1 MIALKPKLNVEAQS
15 AEAQPPSSITA
26 QSLKPIV
33 EAALLAAGRPLRIE
47 DLQQLVDGDQSGVDR
62 AAIRVVIDALREE
75 CSERGVELKE
85 VASGFRFQ
93 VKAQYAP
100 WVNRLWAERPTRYS
114 RALLETLALI
124 AYRQPITRGEIED
137 IRGVSVSS
145 SILKTL
151 LEREWIRVL
160 GRRDVPGRPALYGTT
175 RRFLDHFNL
184 KDLDELPPLA
194 QIRELDEQSIS
205 EQGPNAAPMTVGDQ
219 AE

>member
-1 MIALKPKLNVEAQS
+1 MTPLKPKPNLVAQS
-15 AEAQPPSSITA
+15 AEVQSPSVPA
-26 QSLKPIV
+26 PQSLKSIV

-47 DLQQLVDGDQSGVDR
+47 DLQRLFDPDNSGVDR
-62 AAIRVVIDALREE
+62 AVLRTVIDTLRDD
-75 CSERGVELKE
+75 CAERGVELKE

-93 VKAQYAP
+93 VKSQCAP
-100 WVNRLWAERPTRYS
+100 WVNRLWTERPTRYS

-151 LEREWIRVL
+151 LEREWIRML
-160 GRRDVPGRPALYGTT
+160 GHRDVPGRPALYGTT

-184 KDLDELPPLA
+184 KNLDELPSLA
-194 QIRELDEQSIS
+194 EVREFDEQAAA
-205 EQGPNAAPMTVGDQ
+205 ERLENAKGMAIVDT